1 MDSLYGFLL
10 LVLVIVVLA
19 KLSGIKGTLKNIESE
34 QGNLRRMIKKLLPE
48 EESGPTVKPWT
59 PPPRQEIKPPAP
71 APATPAF
78 PVQPPPVPAEPAKP
92 APATPM
98 PTYVPYPRR
107 PEPKPSKVGE
117 ILKKIWSW
125 ILVGEEH
132 RREGVSAE
140 FAIASTW
147 LVRAGIIVLVTSIG
161 FFLKWSIEKQ
171 LLGPTGRT
179 AIAIAA
185 GIGMLAAGY
194 RLFGK
199 KYHLMGQG
207 LFGGGLA
214 ALYFSMYAAGP
225 RYGLIPI
232 PMAFLLMILI
242 TITAGLLSVRVN
254 SLLVAILGIIGGF
267 CTPIMLSTGKP
278 DFMVLYTYML
288 ILGAGVFALSQVK
301 AWRLLNYLS
310 FLFTWM
316 LVLGSL
322 FQYRDSYFNVVI
334 TLLSLLFALH
344 AAIVIWHNIGRNG
357 KLTVLEIIYLLVNS
371 GIFSLVAYGLI
382 RSTHGRPYP
391 SILTLSLA
399 VFFIAHV
406 LAFLQFKRGDR
417 NLLITMMALAGFYTT
432 LTMPL
437 VLERES
443 LTMSWSLLALMFLWL
458 SGKVQ
463 SRFLNRL
470 SYLLY
475 GLVFIKLAAVDL
487 HENFPHPSAGATGTF
502 KAYLDSMKDRLW
514 TFGVSIAS
522 VFGAF
527 WLERKRP
534 RPAPDAEPLETSP
547 RGLLPTL
554 FYWIGLSVL
563 LIYALFETNAFFRF
577 YAPWRLPMMT
587 VVFCMMGIYTLWRFF
602 TTNDRSH
609 LIASNI
615 LLGLAAVKLLLWDI
629 PHWEISHYGLYG
641 CEYSSVIVL
650 SRLLDFGLLLVILFG
665 VWALFIRRDNRKSLA
680 PFYGYGGLALLFL
693 YTTLEL
699 NAFLYV
705 KEPSFRAGGVSVLWA
720 VYAVCYVAG
729 GIWKKLR
736 GLRLAGLLLFAIAT
750 AKVFLHDLAG
760 MPAIWR
766 VAAFFVVGVTLLIG
780 AFAYLKAAP
789 GFIQKKED

>member
-1 MDSLYGFLL
+1 MELIIYVLL
-10 LVLVIVVLA
+10 GLLCVVLS
-19 KLSGIKGTLKNIESE
+19 KISGIKKTLKNIETE
-34 QGNLRRMIKKLLPE
+34 QGNLRRIIKKLLPE
-48 EESGPTVKPWT
+48 EEPVKPWT
-59 PPPRQEIKPPAP
+59 PPARQEIKATAP
-71 APATPAF
+71 VPATPAF
-78 PVQPPPVPAEPAKP
+78 PAQPPPVQPKP
-92 APATPM
+92 AMEAPSPS
-98 PTYVPYPRR
+98 YVPYPRR

-117 ILKKIWSW
+117 ILGKIWSW

-161 FFLKWSIEKQ
+161 FFLKWSIERQ
-171 LLGPTGRT
+171 LLGPMGRT

-194 RLFGK
+194 RMFGK

-232 PMAFLLMILI
+232 PAAFLLMILI

-278 DFMVLYTYML
+278 DFMVLYVYML
-288 ILGAGVFALSQVK
+288 ILGAGVFTLSQVK
-301 AWRLLNYLS
+301 SWRLLNYLS

-322 FQYRDSYFNVVI
+322 FQYRDTDFNVVI

-357 KLTVLEIIYLLVNS
+357 KLTVLEIIYLLVNT
-371 GIFSLVAYGLI
+371 GIFSLVGYGLI
-382 RSTHGRPYP
+382 RATHGRPYP

-399 VFFIAHV
+399 MFFIAHV

-417 NLLITMMALAGFYTT
+417 TLLITMMALAGFYTT

-475 GLVFIKLAAVDL
+475 GLVFLKLAAVDL
-487 HENFPHPSAGATGTF
+487 HENFPHPSAGAAGTF

-527 WLERKRP
+527 CLERRRP
-534 RPAPDAEPLETSP
+534 RPAPDAEPVETSP

-554 FYWIGLSVL
+554 FYWIGLFVL
-563 LIYALFETNAFFRF
+563 LVYMLFETSAFFRF

-587 VVFCMMGIYTLWRFF
+587 VVFCTLGIYTLWRYF

-609 LIASNI
+609 LIAANI
-615 LLGLAAVKLLLWDI
+615 LLGFATAKILLWDI
-629 PHWEISHYGLYG
+629 PNWEVSRYGLYR
-641 CEYSSVIVL
+641 CEYSSVVVL
-650 SRLLDFGLLLVILFG
+650 SRLLDFGLLLAILFG
-665 VWALFIRRDNRKSLA
+665 VWCLFMRRDSRKSMA
-680 PFYGYGGLALLFL
+680 PVYGYGGLAILFI

-699 NAFLYV
+699 NALLFFKLNA
-705 KEPSFRAGGVSVLWA
+705 FRAGGISVLWA
-720 VYAVCYVAG
+720 LYAVSFVAG

-736 GLRLAGLLLFAIAT
+736 GLRLAGLLLFAIVT
-750 AKVFLHDLAG
+750 AKVFLHDLDG

-766 VAAFFVVGVTLLIG
+766 VAAFFAVGVTLLIG

>member
-1 MDSLYGFLL
+1 MELLSFVL
-10 LVLVIVVLA
+10 LVLMIVVLA
-19 KLSGIKGTLKNIESE
+19 KLSSIRGALKNIESE
-34 QGNLRRMIKKLLPE
+34 QSNLRRMVKKLLPAE
-48 EESGPTVKPWT
+48 EPSKPWT
-59 PPPRQEIKPPAP
+59 PPPRQEIPAPVPSPAP
-71 APATPAF
+71 AVPEPPRVAAAPQTPPAVPSMPA
-78 PVQPPPVPAEPAKP
+78 
-92 APATPM
+92 
-98 PTYVPYPRR
+98 YPRITR
-107 PEPKPSKVGE
+107 QPSRVGE
-117 ILKKIWSW
+117 ILRKIWSW

-147 LVRAGIIVLVTSIG
+147 LLRAGIVAIVTCVG
-161 FFLKWSIEKQ
+161 FFLKWSIERQ

-214 ALYFSMYAAGP
+214 TLYFSMYAAGP
-225 RYGLIPI
+225 LYKLLPI
-232 PMAFLLMILI
+232 PAAFLLMILI

-278 DFMVLYTYML
+278 DFMVLYVYML

-301 AWRLLNYLS
+301 SWRLLNYLS
-310 FLFTWM
+310 FFFTWM

-322 FQYRDSYFNVVI
+322 FSYRKPDFNLVMP
-334 TLLSLLFALH
+334 LLSLLFALH

-357 KLTVLEIIYLLVNS
+357 KLTVLEIIYLLINS
-371 GIFSLVAYGLI
+371 GLFSLTAYSLI
-382 RSTHGRPYP
+382 RYTHGRPYP
-391 SILTLSLA
+391 AILTLALA
-399 VFFIAHV
+399 VFYIGHV

-417 NLLITMMALAGFYTT
+417 ALLITMMALAGFYTT

-475 GLVFIKLAAVDL
+475 GLVFFKLAAVDL
-487 HENFPHPSAGATGTF
+487 HENFPHPSMGPGGTF
-502 KAYLDSMKDRLW
+502 KLYLKSMTDRLW

-527 WLERKRP
+527 WLERRRP
-534 RPAPDAEPLETSP
+534 QPGPEAGPEETPS

-563 LIYALFETNAFFRF
+563 LIYLLFETNAFFRF

-587 VVFCMMGIYTLWRFF
+587 VVFCVMGLYTLWRFF
-602 TTNDRSH
+602 ATDDRSH

-615 LLGLAAVKLLLWDI
+615 LLGLAAAKLLLWDI
-629 PHWEISHYGLYG
+629 PHWDISRGGLYG
-641 CEYSSVIVL
+641 CEYSSVMVL

-665 VWALFIRRDNRKSLA
+665 VWALFVRRDSRKSLA

-699 NAFLYV
+699 NAFLHF

-720 VYAVCYVAG
+720 IYAVCFVAG

-736 GLRLAGLLLFAIAT
+736 GLRLAGLLLFAVVT

-766 VAAFFVVGVTLLIG
+766 VAAFFVVGITLLIG
-780 AFAYLKAAP
+780 AFAYLNAAP
-789 GFIQKKED
+789 GFIQKKDE